1 MLDANEDYSDYGFT
15 YLHSFTYKSYRFGV
29 LGGGSG
35 VVSCFVDED
44 RYLGELSYP
53 EHIKNFNMVEAK
65 IKSQIDK
72 EGL

>member
-1 MLDANEDYSDYGFT
+1 MRITLTTGLPICIASHIRVT
-15 YLHSFTYKSYRFGV
+15 VSVS

-44 RYLGELSYP
+44 RYLGELYYP

>member
-1 MLDANEDYSDYGFT
+1 
-15 YLHSFTYKSYRFGV
+15 

-44 RYLGELSYP
+44 RYLGELYYP